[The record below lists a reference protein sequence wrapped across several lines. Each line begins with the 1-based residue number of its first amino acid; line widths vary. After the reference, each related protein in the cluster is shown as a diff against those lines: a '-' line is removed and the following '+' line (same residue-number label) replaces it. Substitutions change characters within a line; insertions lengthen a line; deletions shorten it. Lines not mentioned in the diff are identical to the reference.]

1 MQFLAASPL
10 SRSTIPK
17 SPTFLLLLYIY
28 LLTSYPIFQSH
39 IRAIQP
45 YLLFRE
51 PAPSSTVEAEWNEDG
66 DEDEGE
72 EGEEDSHD
80 ENVGEDK
87 MSWDDLLIE
96 DEDDDS
102 MEVVIESDS

>member
-1 MQFLAASPL
+1 MSSSVSSERAFSQGGI
-10 SRSTIPK
+10 TISKRRNWLKPDIVEALQCVK
-17 SPTFLLLLYIY
+17 CA
-28 LLTSYPIFQSH
+28 
-39 IRAIQP
+39 IRHD
-45 YLLFRE
+45 LLFRE

-66 DEDEGE
+66 DKDEGE
-72 EGEEDSHD
+72 EREEDSHD